1 MKVKKIISGIS
12 ACVLLLASSIGT
24 GSVSAETGHITK
36 VPDGYTPIY
45 TIEDLDNIRNDVEN
59 GKKKSYILMNDIDM
73 SETAPGGKWDSGN
86 GWQPIGNVVLYGKG
100 ENNEGEV
107 NETKS
112 NIFRGHFDG
121 NGYKIKNMHI
131 YGSTYFAGL
140 FSVIDSYYNYEV
152 SMYDDNTIENL
163 NLENC
168 NIDIENNGETDTFVG
183 GISAACISGSG
194 HISDNCHVSG
204 RIKVKLNNEY
214 TEASKSYIGGLFG
227 MSDFNGNFESKE
239 SASIRNCYNSSDIT
253 VTGSTNEIYVGGIT
267 AHKSSSYHNGGSSY
281 NYNIGKISVDTVS
294 EKKYIGEIA
303 GYAKEFNYCYY
314 LKNNS
319 DYTAFGNRSD
329 NSDPAENIRALIP
342 AKATIKSGYNFD
354 FDKTWD
360 IDPYCSYQYPQL
372 QSNREKW
379 VEKLEITNLPTKLEY
394 YQGDSL
400 DLTGSSIKIIYDD
413 GKVVTDKILD
423 TVVANL
429 STATAGLGKQ
439 KVTVKVGNEETSFE
453 INVKRKIENSPGNNF
468 KYDEFLGD
476 LNGDENID
484 SKDAVIVLKSYAEI
498 LVNGNTVNNISAGDV
513 NEDGNVDSK
522 DAVII
527 LKYYAAT
534 LTSFTGDISEFI

>member
-86 GWQPIGNVVLYGKG
+86 GWQPIGNVVLYGK
-100 ENNEGEV
+100 ESDYEGEID
-107 NETKS
+107 TRKS
-112 NIFRGHFDG
+112 HIFRGHFDG

-140 FSVIDSYYNYEV
+140 FSVIGSYYNDEV
-152 SMYDDNTIENL
+152 SMYGNTIENL

-183 GISAACISGSG
+183 GISATCGTSSSGY
-194 HISDNCHVSG
+194 ISDSCHVSG
-204 RIKVKLNNEY
+204 KINVKLNNEY

-227 MSDFNGNFESKE
+227 MSDYGYRNS
-239 SASIRNCYNSSDIT
+239 SAGIENCYNSSDIT
-253 VTGSTNEIYVGGIT
+253 VTGSTNEIYIGGIV
-267 AHKSSSYHNGGSSY
+267 AHENDSSYGYSSSF
-281 NYNIGKISVDTVS
+281 NYNIGKISVDTIS

-303 GYAKEFNYCYY
+303 GYTDKFNYCYY

-319 DYTAFGNRSD
+319 NYTAFGNRSD
-329 NSDPAENIRALIP
+329 NSNPAENVRALVP

-360 IDPYCSYQYPQL
+360 IDPYCSYHYPQL

-379 VEKLEITNLPTKLEY
+379 VEKLEITSLPTKLEY

-400 DLTGSSIKIIYDD
+400 DLTGSSIKITYDD

-423 TVVANL
+423 SVVANL

-498 LVNGNTVNNISAGDV
+498 LVNGNTVNDISAGDV

-534 LTSFTGDISEFI
+534 LTGFTGDISEFNK

>member
-86 GWQPIGNVVLYGKG
+86 GWQPIGNVVLYKGKIDAK
-100 ENNEGEV
+100 E
-107 NETKS
+107 S
-112 NIFRGHFDG
+112 QIFRGNFNG

-131 YGSTYFAGL
+131 YGNTYFAGL
-140 FSVIDSYYNYEV
+140 FSVISPFYKSSDY
-152 SMYDDNTIENL
+152 DNTIENL

-183 GISAACISGSG
+183 GISATCDTSLGYVSGY
-194 HISDNCHVSG
+194 ISDGYHVSG
-204 RIKVKLNNEY
+204 KINVKLNNEY

-227 MSDFNGNFESKE
+227 MSDSGYGNS
-239 SASIRNCYNSSDIT
+239 SAGIENCYNSSDIT
-253 VTGSTNEIYVGGIT
+253 VTGSTNEIYIGGIV
-267 AHKSSSYHNGGSSY
+267 AYKNDSYYGHSSYGYSSSF
-281 NYNIGKISVDTVS
+281 NYNIGKISVDTIS

-303 GYAKEFNYCYY
+303 GYTEKFNYCYY

-319 DYTAFGNRSD
+319 NYTAFGNRSD
-329 NSDPAENIRALIP
+329 NSNPAENVRALIP

-360 IDPYCSYQYPQL
+360 IDPYCSYHYPQL

-379 VEKLEITNLPTKLEY
+379 VEKLEITSLPTKLEY

-400 DLTGSSIKIIYDD
+400 DLTGSSIKITYDD

-423 TVVANL
+423 SVVANL

-498 LVNGNTVNNISAGDV
+498 LVNGNTANDISAGDV

-534 LTSFTGDISEFI
+534 LTGFTGDISEFNK

>member
-59 GKKKSYILMNDIDM
+59 SKKKSYILMNDIDM

-86 GWQPIGNVVLYGKG
+86 GWQPIGDIVLYGDNSSYKG
-100 ENNEGEV
+100 ELDLE
-107 NETKS
+107 KS
-112 NIFRGHFDG
+112 HIFRGHFDG

-131 YGSTYFAGL
+131 YGNTYFAGL
-140 FSVIDSYYNYEV
+140 FSVIGSSYYY
-152 SMYDDNTIENL
+152 DNTIKNL

-183 GISAACISGSG
+183 GISAICYNSLSGYDSLY
-194 HISDNCHVSG
+194 ISDSCHVSG
-204 RIKVKLNNEY
+204 KINVKLNNEY

-227 MSDFNGNFESKE
+227 MFDSSYR
-239 SASIRNCYNSSDIT
+239 SAGVENCYNSSDIT

-267 AHKSSSYHNGGSSY
+267 AAHKSSSYYSGSYTY
-281 NYNIGKISVDTVS
+281 NYNIGKISVDTIS

-303 GYAKEFNYCYY
+303 GYAKGFNYCYY

-329 NSDPAENIRALIP
+329 NSDPAENVRALIP

-400 DLTGSSIKIIYDD
+400 DLTGSSIKITYDD

-498 LVNGNTVNNISAGDV
+498 LVNGNTTNDISAGDV

-534 LTSFTGDISEFI
+534 LTGFTGTISEFNK

>member
-86 GWQPIGNVVLYGKG
+86 GWQPIGNVVLYGK
-100 ENNEGEV
+100 ESDYEGKID
-107 NETKS
+107 TGKS
-112 NIFRGHFDG
+112 HIFRGHFDG
-121 NGYKIKNMHI
+121 NGYKIKNMCI
-131 YGSTYFAGL
+131 YGNTYTAGL
-140 FSVIDSYYNYEV
+140 FSAIKSSQNAGYA
-152 SMYDDNTIENL
+152 TIENL

-183 GISAACISGSG
+183 GISATCYSSLSGYDSG
-194 HISDNCHVSG
+194 YISDSCHVSG
-204 RIKVKLNNEY
+204 KINVKLNNEY

-227 MSDFNGNFESKE
+227 MSDSGYACR
-239 SASIRNCYNSSDIT
+239 SAGVENCYNSSDIT
-253 VTGSTNEIYVGGIT
+253 VTGSTNEIYIGGIV
-267 AHKSSSYHNGGSSY
+267 AYENDPYYKYASSF
-281 NYNIGKISVDTVS
+281 NYNIGKISVDTIS

-303 GYAKEFNYCYY
+303 GYTERFNYCYY

-319 DYTAFGNRSD
+319 NYTAFGNRSD
-329 NSDPAENIRALIP
+329 NSNPAENIRALIP

-400 DLTGSSIKIIYDD
+400 DLTGSSIKITYDD